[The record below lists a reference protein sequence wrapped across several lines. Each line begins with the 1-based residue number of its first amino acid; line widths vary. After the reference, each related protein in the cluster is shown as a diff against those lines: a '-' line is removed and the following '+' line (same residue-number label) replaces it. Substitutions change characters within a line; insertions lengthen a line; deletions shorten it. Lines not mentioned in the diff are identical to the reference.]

1 MADRTAPMD
10 CEPEGDG
17 SERRRHARVEAPL
30 KARYL
35 GPDGRE
41 HPCLV
46 VNISAGGALLRAKTS
61 PAESETI
68 VLYVDEVGRFEC
80 RVVRSGK
87 HSFAVDYRGR
97 RSKTARTADALT
109 VTLNYPREG
118 KSDLRAAPRIKQDEP
133 ALVTLENGE
142 QIPCSIIDISLTGA
156 SIEIDPRP
164 PLGARLVL
172 GKTSA
177 KVVRRHEKGVGVIF
191 SGPAARMEDAI
202 KNAAKDRSSAPD
214 GADLAS
220 SFGRK
225 GHSA

>member
-1 MADRTAPMD
+1 MD